1 MFFSILLLPP
11 PLVVQGFPIS
21 LPKTTIE
28 AHFSKPR
35 WDHANLFQM
44 TRGDRLTWAQYIIDL
59 RRSGRPPE
67 VVDDLWRKVM
77 AGGLE
82 RENFNPRLLL
92 AWGHGDLLP
101 PGTRLLLE
109 AAQVK
114 GLNASEIANAVGVS
128 PTLVSWWLRGK
139 YRPRPKH
146 FRALSELLGIPLE
159 VLRQTFPSDEQE
171 VVLSRKYLE
180 DSFLPKSVRL
190 YRRIGLMR
198 HQAAYLVREPSP
210 SYGDALWYAQ
220 YLIMEIFLHTLLPPR
235 RIASWTLD
243 ELRLSPD
250 GESLRFSGKGY
261 TFLRQPLRFYLNH
274 LRPKLEEG
282 KNLFPEEVGG
292 RRLFAHLGNALY
304 PFSGHALKRF
314 ILQEATDVVGSW
326 GVRAIRSGGESAI
339 RKRAPRLH
347 EAWAAYIA
355 ISVEEANSFLPIPA
369 EALGESGK
377 SASTPAERTEE
388 RVD

>member
-1 MFFSILLLPP
+1 
-11 PLVVQGFPIS
+11 
-21 LPKTTIE
+21 
-28 AHFSKPR
+28 
-35 WDHANLFQM
+35 M
-44 TRGDRLTWAQYIIDL
+44 TRGDGFTWAQYIVHL
-59 RRSGRPPE
+59 RRSGHPPE

-109 AAQVK
+109 AAQAK
-114 GLNASEIANAVGVS
+114 GLNASEIAKAVGVS

-146 FRALSELLGIPLE
+146 FRTLSELLGIPLE

-171 VVLSRKYLE
+171 VVLNRKYLE
-180 DSFLPKSVRL
+180 DSSLPKPVRL

-198 HQAAYLVREPSP
+198 YKAAYLVREPSP

-235 RIASWTLD
+235 HIASWSLD

-250 GESLRFSGKGY
+250 GESQRFSGKGY
-261 TFLRQPLRFYLNH
+261 AFLRQPLRFYLSH
-274 LRPKLEEG
+274 LRPRLERGE
-282 KNLFPEEVGG
+282 NLFPEEVKGK
-292 RRLFAHLGNALY
+292 RLFSHLGDVLH
-304 PFSGHALKRF
+304 PFSGHVLKRF
-314 ILQEATDVVGSW
+314 ILQEAADVVGSW
-326 GVRAIRSGGESAI
+326 GVRAIRSGGEGAK

-355 ISVEEANSFLPIPA
+355 VSVEEANSSLPIPI
-369 EALGESGK
+369 EALDESGK
-377 SASTPAERTEE
+377 GESASAGPAGK
-388 RVD
+388 RVE

>member
-1 MFFSILLLPP
+1 
-11 PLVVQGFPIS
+11 
-21 LPKTTIE
+21 
-28 AHFSKPR
+28 
-35 WDHANLFQM
+35 M
-44 TRGDRLTWAQYIIDL
+44 TRGDRLTWTQYIIHL
-59 RRSGRPPE
+59 RRSGHPPE

-109 AAQVK
+109 AAQAK
-114 GLNASEIANAVGVS
+114 GLNASEIAKAIGVS

-180 DSFLPKSVRL
+180 DSSLPKPVRL

-198 HQAAYLVREPSP
+198 YKAAYLAREPSP

-220 YLIMEIFLHTLLPPR
+220 YLVMEIFLHTLLPPR
-235 RIASWTLD
+235 HIASWTLD
-243 ELRLSPD
+243 ELGLFPD
-250 GESLRFSGKGY
+250 GESQRFSGKGY

-274 LRPKLEEG
+274 LRPKLEVG
-282 KNLFPEEVGG
+282 KNLFPGEVKGK
-292 RRLFAHLGNALY
+292 RLFSHLGDVLY

-314 ILQEATDVVGSW
+314 VLQEAAEVVGSW
-326 GVRAIRSGGESAI
+326 GVRAIRSGGRSAN

-355 ISVEEANSFLPIPA
+355 VSVDEANSFLPISIEALSEGGKGGLASAEPA
-369 EALGESGK
+369 EEGVE
-377 SASTPAERTEE
+377 
-388 RVD
+388 

>member
-1 MFFSILLLPP
+1 MA
-11 PLVVQGFPIS
+11 VQGVPTY
-21 LPKTTIE
+21 PQKTTIE
-28 AHFSKPR
+28 THFSKAR
-35 WDHANLFQM
+35 RDHANLFQM
-44 TRGDRLTWAQYIIDL
+44 TRGDRLTWAQYIVDL
-59 RRSGRPPE
+59 RRSGYPAE

-92 AWGHGDLLP
+92 TWGHGDLLP

-109 AAQVK
+109 AAQAK
-114 GLNASEIANAVGVS
+114 GLNASEIANAIGVS

-146 FRALSELLGIPLE
+146 FRTLSELLGIPLE
-159 VLRQTFPSDEQE
+159 VLRQTFPSDKQE

-180 DSFLPKSVRL
+180 DSSLPKSVRF

-198 HQAAYLVREPSP
+198 YKAAYLAREPSP

-235 RIASWTLD
+235 HIASWTLD
-243 ELRLSPD
+243 ELHLSPD
-250 GESLRFSGKGY
+250 GESQRFSGKGY

-282 KNLFPEEVGG
+282 KNLFPEEVKGK
-292 RRLFAHLGNALY
+292 RLFSHLGDVLH
-304 PFSGHALKRF
+304 PFSGHVLKRF
-314 ILQEATDVVGSW
+314 VLQEAADVVGSW
-326 GVRAIRSGGESAI
+326 GIRAIRSGGRSAS

-355 ISVEEANSFLPIPA
+355 ISVDEANSYLPVPI

-377 SASTPAERTEE
+377 SGSISAEPAEE
-388 RVD
+388 RVE

>member
-1 MFFSILLLPP
+1 LA
-11 PLVVQGFPIS
+11 VQS
-21 LPKTTIE
+21 VSTSSQKTTIQ
-28 AHFSKPR
+28 AYFSKPR
-35 WDHANLFQM
+35 RGLANLFEM
-44 TRGDRLTWAQYIIDL
+44 MKGNRLTWAQYIVDL
-59 RRSGRPPE
+59 RRSGHPPE

-92 AWGHGDLLP
+92 AWGHGNLLP

-109 AAQVK
+109 AAQAK

-139 YRPRPKH
+139 YKPRPKH
-146 FRALSELLGIPLE
+146 FRTLSELLGIPLDL
-159 VLRQTFPSDEQE
+159 LRQTFPSDEQE
-171 VVLSRKYLE
+171 VVLDRKYLE
-180 DSFLPKSVRL
+180 DSSLPKSVRL

-198 HQAAYLVREPSP
+198 HKATYLVREPSP

-235 RIASWTLD
+235 HIASWTLD

-250 GESLRFSGKGY
+250 GESQRFSGKGY

-274 LRPKLEEG
+274 LWPKLEKG
-282 KNLFPEEVGG
+282 KNLFPEGVKGK
-292 RRLFAHLGNALY
+292 RLFSHLGDVLH
-304 PFSGHALKRF
+304 PFSGHVLKRF
-314 ILQEATDVVGSW
+314 ILQEAADVVGSW
-326 GVRAIRSGGESAI
+326 GIRAIRSGGKSAS
-339 RKRAPRLH
+339 RKRAPRLN

-355 ISVEEANSFLPIPA
+355 ISVDEANNSLPVPI

-377 SASTPAERTEE
+377 SGPISAEPTEE
-388 RVD
+388 RVG